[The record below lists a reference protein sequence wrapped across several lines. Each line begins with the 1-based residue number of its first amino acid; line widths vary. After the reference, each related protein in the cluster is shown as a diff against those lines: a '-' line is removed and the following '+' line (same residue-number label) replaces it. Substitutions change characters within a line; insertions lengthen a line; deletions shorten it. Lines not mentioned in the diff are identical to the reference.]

1 MWFINSDWLIFCE
14 VIIHYKQKF
23 CRLVVISL
31 ALLVFYYGWVFH
43 MPEFHVKYWYICVI
57 VDETFTTCGSSIY
70 SSVSRC
76 WYLTMNNV
84 YVRKNNWTGFCCQCI
99 LTCVCQLSFYLSSD
113 VYMAMFEWTRYN
125 YAFLYTMYVHSL
137 KRCFIIINIFFCLNS
152 FILSLWLTLIN
163 CVEPF
168 QAKADSFN
176 RERFTCN
183 RQSFYF
189 TDKY

>member
-43 MPEFHVKYWYICVI
+43 MWNIDTFVLLLMRLLQPLVHQYIRQSPD
-57 VDETFTTCGSSIY
+57 VDTW
-70 SSVSRC
+70 R
-76 WYLTMNNV
+76 WTMSMSE
-84 YVRKNNWTGFCCQCI
+84 KTINWTGFCCQCI

-125 YAFLYTMYVHSL
+125 YAFLYTMYVHTL
-137 KRCFIIINIFFCLNS
+137 KRCFIIINIFFVWIPS
-152 FILSLWLTLIN
+152 FCHYGWL
-163 CVEPF
+163 
-168 QAKADSFN
+168 
-176 RERFTCN
+176 
-183 RQSFYF
+183 
-189 TDKY
+189 

>member
-1 MWFINSDWLIFCE
+1 MYRLPNLSKIICVWGAILLMMYVTSLVQISVMNFIQKNCNFMFIQYRLKLCVIYQFRLVNFLWGHNSLF
-14 VIIHYKQKF
+14 KQKF

-84 YVRKNNWTGFCCQCI
+84 YVRKNN
-99 LTCVCQLSFYLSSD
+99 
-113 VYMAMFEWTRYN
+113 
-125 YAFLYTMYVHSL
+125 
-137 KRCFIIINIFFCLNS
+137 
-152 FILSLWLTLIN
+152 
-163 CVEPF
+163 
-168 QAKADSFN
+168 
-176 RERFTCN
+176 
-183 RQSFYF
+183 
-189 TDKY
+189 

>member
-1 MWFINSDWLIFCE
+1 MAGFFICLNFMWNIDTFVLLLM
-14 VIIHYKQKF
+14 
-23 CRLVVISL
+23 RLLQPVV
-31 ALLVFYYGWVFH
+31 H
-43 MPEFHVKYWYICVI
+43 QYIRQSPD
-57 VDETFTTCGSSIY
+57 VDTW
-70 SSVSRC
+70 R
-76 WYLTMNNV
+76 WTMSMSE
-84 YVRKNNWTGFCCQCI
+84 KTINWTGFCCQCI

-152 FILSLWLTLIN
+152 FILSLWLTLID

-183 RQSFYF
+183 WQSFYF
-189 TDKY
+189 RDKY